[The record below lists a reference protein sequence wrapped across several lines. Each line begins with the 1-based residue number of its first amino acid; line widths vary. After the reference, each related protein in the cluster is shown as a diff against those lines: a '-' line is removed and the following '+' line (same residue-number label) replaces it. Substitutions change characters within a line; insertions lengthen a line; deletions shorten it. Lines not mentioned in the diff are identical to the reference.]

1 MMIPDCD
8 SEKVTLEDLL
18 RLKRAERPSPEFWTR
33 FEEDLRVKQLAAI
46 VEKRP
51 WWCTLRLP
59 QAGRMLA
66 RFQVPLGAAGILTLG
81 LATLATY
88 RSESVST
95 FSTPASPVVAAV
107 VREPTAQPAAA
118 PVLVAEAAHVQ
129 PASMAGVAEP
139 APRIVE
145 ASPVPAAASTE
156 LTAMIPWGI
165 AQSETPPASAI
176 LPLSVQTDETGLEGA
191 PMSALAS
198 TALLDNSR
206 GLEARVLPARL
217 AVAQEKPP
225 APANT
230 SPRELRRTRL
240 MAGLVLADN
249 SDGPD
254 NARVSHGRE
263 LVTSGL
269 NEDQLYDSVHR
280 VGLGGDRL
288 TLKF

>member
-1 MMIPDCD
+1 MMISDRDP
-8 SEKVTLEDLL
+8 EKVTLEDLL
-18 RLKRAERPSPEFWTR
+18 RLKRAERPSPEFWAR
-33 FEEDLRVKQLAAI
+33 FEQDLRVKQLAAI

-59 QAGRMLA
+59 QAGRLLA
-66 RFQVPLGAAGILTLG
+66 RFQVPVGAAAILALS
-81 LATLATY
+81 LVTLAEY

-95 FSTPASPVVAAV
+95 LPALTSPVVAV
-107 VREPTAQPAAA
+107 VREPIAKPVAA

-129 PASMAGVAEP
+129 PASMAGAAAPVP
-139 APRIVE
+139 AAAE
-145 ASPVPAAASTE
+145 ASSVPAAASTE

-165 AQSETPPASAI
+165 AQNETPASSAI
-176 LPLSVQTDETGLEGA
+176 LPLSVQADETSLEGA
-191 PMSALAS
+191 PTSVLAS

-206 GLEARVLPARL
+206 DAEARVLPARV

-225 APANT
+225 AAANT